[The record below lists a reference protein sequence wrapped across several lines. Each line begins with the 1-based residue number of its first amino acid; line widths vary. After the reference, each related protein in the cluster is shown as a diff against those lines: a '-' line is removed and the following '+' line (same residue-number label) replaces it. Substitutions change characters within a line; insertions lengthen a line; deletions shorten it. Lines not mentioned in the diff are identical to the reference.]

1 MENDLTTH
9 RTLTE
14 PVACL
19 VETEKG
25 VMVWPIED
33 YNVALTYCDE
43 DQSPIRLY
51 AAQCPLRAALPYEE
65 AIKEYENALKAAF
78 PKGATGEAFHHWN
91 AARSHRAVIAA
102 MSEWDAK

>member
-33 YNVALTYCDE
+33 YNVALTYRDE
-43 DQSPIRLY
+43 DQLPVMLY
-51 AAQCPLRAALPYEE
+51 TDPKPRRNVTYVCPACHF
-65 AIKEYENALKAAF
+65 I
-78 PKGATGEAFHHWN
+78 W
-91 AARSHRAVIAA
+91 
-102 MSEWDAK
+102 